1 MLRLVLLVSMLAA
14 CDGPPSPSAGSDPRP
29 SPAAP
34 SGNPL
39 VGTKLDLAPLRWVT
53 ADGKPADLTANRLT
67 LLRWWTV
74 ECPFCKDSLPALCEL
89 QRRFGPRG
97 LGLVAV
103 FHNKGP
109 VEPTDAELQQYLTGL
124 GCSPVLARDDRWTVL
139 RPLLERGKLE
149 QATSISLLI
158 DKDGVVQWVQGGP
171 RLHPSKDP
179 EEARAD
185 ADFKQLERLLEQ
197 RLPR

>member
-1 MLRLVLLVSMLAA
+1 MLRLVLLISMLAA
-14 CDGPPSPSAGSDPRP
+14 CDGPPPPSAGSDPSP
-29 SPAAP
+29 SPAA

-39 VGTKLDLAPLRWVT
+39 VGTKLDLARLRWVT
-53 ADGKPADLTANRLT
+53 GDGKAPDLAANRLT

-109 VEPTDAELQQYLTGL
+109 VEPTDAELKQYLTGL
-124 GCSPVLARDDRWTVL
+124 GCTPVLARDDRWTVL
-139 RPLLERGKLE
+139 RPLLERGKLDH
-149 QATSISLLI
+149 ATSISLLI
-158 DKDGVVQWVQGGP
+158 DKDGTVQWVQGGP
-171 RLHPSKDP
+171 RLHPSQDP
-179 EEARAD
+179 EQAD
-185 ADFKQLERLLEQ
+185 SDTDFKQLERLLDQ
-197 RLPR
+197 RLPH